1 MGIIPANNKVI
12 QQRVNL
18 TTAPSDVGRIP
29 HKIFSGFSSITADQ
43 WKNWVLYYILIA
55 LHDILSGEHL
65 ECWRHFVLACRTAM
79 LLQFCRRMERIY
91 GNESIAPNLIIHCHL
106 RSCIEDYGP
115 LHGFWLFA
123 FERYNGILGS
133 TPNHN
138 HSIKVQLMQRF
149 VRDAELVS
157 MPLPDEFSTDLK
169 PLFPNKV
176 SDSASGSLR
185 ETLLPQGDM
194 TTASEPAQCKWAL
207 TSPGVTIGLPKYCT
221 KTVLN
226 EWQIDCLLKLY
237 IELYQLP
244 ESGVCMTKICRKYKY
259 VKVNNILFESSKSM
273 SSSSSIVLVKRDYSA
288 VFALLPS
295 QDNGTIT
302 EHAAQIDS
310 FFQHTVMIDTN
321 PHCTCS
327 LHCRGLSL
335 TQRMHSW
342 ENL

>member
-1 MGIIPANNKVI
+1 MGIIPANNFEVI

-29 HKIFSGFSSITADQ
+29 HKIFSGFSSFTADQ
-43 WKNWVLYYILIA
+43 WKNWVLYYILIGMLA
-55 LHDILSGEHL
+55 T
-65 ECWRHFVLACRTAM
+65 FFLACRTAL
-79 LLQFCRRMERIY
+79 LLQFCRRMEHIYMY
-91 GNESIAPNLIIHCHL
+91 GNESITPNMYMHCHL
-106 RSCIEDYGP
+106 RSCVEDYGP

-138 HSIKVQLMQRF
+138 HSIEVQLMQRV

-207 TSPGVTIGLPKYCT
+207 TSPGVTIGLPKCCT
-221 KTVLN
+221 KAVLN

-244 ESGVCMTKICRKYKY
+244 ESRVCMTKICRKYKY
-259 VKVNNILFESSKSM
+259 VKVNNILFGSSKSR
-273 SSSSSIVLVKRDYSA
+273 SSSSSIVLVKRDSSA

-310 FFQHTVMIDTN
+310 FSI
-321 PHCTCS
+321 P
-327 LHCRGLSL
+327 
-335 TQRMHSW
+335 
-342 ENL
+342 